1 MRQDS
6 PYFRSHTRADQGE
19 IGVKPSLVVR
29 LDREED
35 LQEIQ
40 GFSYTGEVFQ
50 MIYWTRVHRT
60 ESCERSSL
68 PGRRRRTARWR
79 FETVAQIVRLLDTIK
94 APGSPGHL
102 SRPSDEGKVV
112 EPTV

>member
-1 MRQDS
+1 
-6 PYFRSHTRADQGE
+6 
-19 IGVKPSLVVR
+19 
-29 LDREED
+29 
-35 LQEIQ
+35 
-40 GFSYTGEVFQ
+40 
-50 MIYWTRVHRT
+50 MIYCTRVHRT

-68 PGRRRRTARWR
+68 PGRRRRTERWR
-79 FETVAQIVRLLDTIK
+79 FEAVAQIVRLLDTIK